1 MRSGFWSALKSL
13 KKISKFIFIFF
24 LIISTTK
31 SSSTGDRHLANE
43 ISYLKLGCQRG
54 KTQSW
59 TVKNQNGTVSLLGN
73 RTKEALHW
81 LYLII
86 FISTR
91 HEVQNKILQKLISLH
106 MPSHVASWPLHVL
119 FAIQF
124 LTVDPLSINPLSQW
138 KRNLFGNVV

>member
-24 LIISTTK
+24 LIISTTN

-43 ISYLKLGCQRG
+43 STNIESETWLPKR
-54 KTQSW
+54 
-59 TVKNQNGTVSLLGN
+59 QNSELNCEKSERNCLGN

-106 MPSHVASWPLHVL
+106 MPSHVVSWPLHVL